1 MDNDKITMDIDERID
16 RFLRG
21 KMTPE
26 EEASFKQD
34 LENDADLKERAVS
47 QAFLVKSMQM
57 TGKLPD
63 MTLTAGGNAYP
74 VAASK
79 SLWKKFAYAAAAI
92 AILVICCVPL
102 VKYHHS
108 TSLAEEYLST
118 SHVTYMVN
126 RGGDSLTQVEVN
138 EICLAVKSKKDL
150 SENISRLQ
158 DIKNEIEKDPLSK
171 YAYYEYDV
179 TWYLSLAYLEKG
191 KRRAAIKILEDYIQS
206 NPNDPRSYAMSE
218 LLDKIRAI

>member
-1 MDNDKITMDIDERID
+1 MDNDRITMDIDERID

-47 QAFLVKSMQM
+47 QAFLVRSMQK

-63 MTLTAGGNAYP
+63 MTLTTGGNACP
-74 VAASK
+74 AASSR

-108 TSLAEEYLST
+108 VSLADEYLST
-118 SHVTYMVN
+118 SQVTYMVN

-171 YAYYEYDV
+171 YTYYEYDV

-191 KRRAAIKILEDYIQS
+191 KRRAAIKILEDYIKS

-218 LLDKIRAI
+218 LLSKIRAI